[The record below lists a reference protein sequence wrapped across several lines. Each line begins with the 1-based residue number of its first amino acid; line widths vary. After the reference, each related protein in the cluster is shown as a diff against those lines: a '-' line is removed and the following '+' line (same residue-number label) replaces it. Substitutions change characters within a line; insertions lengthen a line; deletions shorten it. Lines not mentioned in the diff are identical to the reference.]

1 MKITTKQFLFLILI
15 IVNSGFSKDCNV
27 QVFDGYNVAM
37 RSYLAGNNIE
47 ASYFFHCCINFVP
60 SFHLNDKAF
69 YYMSICYRSFG
80 NSQIADNLLDS
91 AKNRDSLEM
100 KGILDGNPFY
110 WLINSDTVK
119 ALSALD
125 STIFPE
131 DISIYRQFIKRDTGS
146 LNFLTFYHPPL
157 LRKIKPY
164 KIFASWRNRFE
175 RKYAFDTV
183 SINKYILNIPIT
195 SRTKAFLYYILYK
208 NEEFKLGTIERPD
221 IMSDIDFIT
230 LLIAKSIYY
239 QGLNDNLRA
248 YTMISEARTIMNW
261 CFEKNYCSIADSIY
275 EDQKRFFKENFKN
288 VDWRY
293 INSKQ
298 YRADV
303 KKRASQFS
311 QMFCPV
317 FKDKECQD
325 VYHSI
330 VELSKFLSP
339 LIIQ

>member
-1 MKITTKQFLFLILI
+1 MKITIKQFLFLTLF
-15 IVNSGFSKDCNV
+15 IVNSGFSKDCTV
-27 QVFDGYNVAM
+27 QAFDGYNVAM
-37 RSYLAGNNIE
+37 RSYLAGNNLE

-60 SFHLNDKAF
+60 NFHLNDKAF

-100 KGILDGNPFY
+100 KSILDRNPLY
-110 WLINSDTVK
+110 WLINSDTAK

-125 STIFPE
+125 STIYPE
-131 DISIYRQFIKRDTGS
+131 DISIYRQFIKRDTSS

-157 LRKIKPY
+157 HRKIKPY

-175 RKYAFDTV
+175 RKYVLDTA
-183 SINKYILNIPIT
+183 SINKYILNILIT
-195 SRTKAFLYYILYK
+195 SRTKAFLNYILYK
-208 NEEFKLGTIERPD
+208 NEEFKLDSIEQPD
-221 IMSDIDFIT
+221 VMSDIDFIT

-248 YTMISEARTIMNW
+248 YILISEARTIMNW
-261 CFEKNYCSIADSIY
+261 CFDKNYCSIADSIY

-288 VDWRY
+288 INWRY

-298 YRADV
+298 YREDV
-303 KKRASQFS
+303 KNRVSRFS
-311 QMFCPV
+311 QMSCPV
-317 FKDKECQD
+317 FESKECQEI
-325 VYHSI
+325 YQSI
-330 VELSKFLSP
+330 VKLSTFLSP